1 MNLLYLD
8 AIKLSGKTICIY
20 KKSFKKMSRID
31 FSKLFVMPDCGKG
44 TSWARFIASFLI
56 AFLVL
61 STVSFLM
68 LWLGD
73 KIKGSG
79 MAYTRY
85 MARGQ
90 APLTGQFYPSNSQNQ
105 ITVLTYDRQFLKD
118 SGSAWPIS
126 YGQHA
131 DWIQKIVEEEST
143 RPKAIFID
151 VTFTEARDDA
161 SVSVLLTT
169 LCKAKKEY
177 NVDVYLAALASSRDG
192 QLHVREGLEQGVDE
206 GCFELVS
213 VNYKPDTIDR
223 IAWEYPIYS
232 HVGETGWA
240 SGLPKENQSQLT
252 SAAAAIATGSAGI
265 ELPIE
270 NDPMSIVWGVT
281 NNQPTDNRP
290 HLLDYC
296 RDGQVSYLRLVPG
309 ILRDLFVKS
318 DPRPIC
324 PYNRTYSM
332 SQLTDLPEAQL
343 MASLK
348 DKYVLI
354 GAVIPGHNDLVD
366 SPVHGLIPGIYLH
379 AMALDNLLTY
389 GEDFKRSE
397 SWEFPPSNKLL
408 IAGLTAVFLVLVVRV
423 LWRCL
428 AVKLKIGLSPVGRKP
443 MEEIEIH
450 QRFVRLI
457 PASLNWMLRMAVQ
470 ASISMGTIVILQ
482 RFFTIGM
489 LPVVELI
496 GMTILAEGLDYMGKI
511 QKFLAP
517 VNQKNIHK
525 TEIDSYT
532 EE

>member
-1 MNLLYLD
+1 
-8 AIKLSGKTICIY
+8 
-20 KKSFKKMSRID
+20 
-31 FSKLFVMPDCGKG
+31 MPACGQG
-44 TSWARFIASFLI
+44 ASWVRFIAAFLV

-90 APLTGQFYPSNSQNQ
+90 APLTGQFYPGAGQNQ
-105 ITVLTYDRQFLKD
+105 ITVLTYDRQFLKET
-118 SGSAWPIS
+118 GSAWPIS

-131 DWIQKIVEEEST
+131 DWVEKIVGEEST
-143 RPKAIFID
+143 RPKAIFLD

-161 SVSVLLTT
+161 SLPSLVTA
-169 LCKAKKEY
+169 LCKASKEY
-177 NVDVYLAALASSRDG
+177 KVDIYLAALASPRDG
-192 QLHVREGLEQGVDE
+192 KLHVRDDLEQGAVD

-213 VNYKPDTIDR
+213 VNYKPDPIDR

-232 HVGETGWA
+232 HVGAEGWI
-240 SGLPKENQSQLT
+240 SGLPTQGQAQLS
-252 SAAAAIATGSAGI
+252 SAATAIATKSAGI
-265 ELPIE
+265 ALPLE
-270 NDPMSIVWGVT
+270 SEAMSIVWGVT
-281 NNQPTDNRP
+281 NNQPALDRP
-290 HLLDYC
+290 NLLGYC
-296 RDGQVSYLRLVPG
+296 RDGEVSYMRLIPG
-309 ILRDLFVKS
+309 LVRDLFYTA

-332 SQLTDLPEAQL
+332 SQLTSLTEDQL
-343 MASLK
+343 STSLK

-389 GEDFKRSE
+389 GTEFKRSE

-408 IAGLTAVFLVLVVRV
+408 IAGLTAVFVVLVVRV
-423 LWRCL
+423 LWRCM
-428 AVKLKIGLSPVGRKP
+428 AAKLGIGLSPVGRKP
-443 MEEIEIH
+443 MEAIEIH

-457 PASLNWMLRMAVQ
+457 PASANWLLRMAVQ
-470 ASISMGTIVILQ
+470 ASISMGTIVLLQ

-511 QKFLAP
+511 QKFLTP
-517 VNQKNIHK
+517 VGKHHASNDEAHEL
-525 TEIDSYT
+525 TGE
-532 EE
+532 